1 MDLSLRELNE
11 YRRMSDKQRQ
21 GERGC
26 AIRAE
31 IDHRMRWMPKKW
43 RVIVQERTL
52 KRRSI
57 VRTCMELSISKTT
70 YFRRTAELAE
80 WLEDTDKYLEG
91 IV

>member
-1 MDLSLRELNE
+1 MVLSLRELNE

-26 AIRAE
+26 VIRAE

-43 RVIVQERTL
+43 RVIVIERTL

-57 VRTCMELSISKTT
+57 VRTCMELSISRTT
-70 YFRRTAELAE
+70 YFRRIAELAD
-80 WLEDTDKYLEG
+80 WLEDTDEYLER